1 MSDLGRTYTLAEV
14 AEYLMVSNRTVWNYI
29 ATGKLKAF
37 KLGNSYRVTKE
48 ALEEFQ
54 ESLSADNKD
63 KKHKVKKP

>member
-54 ESLSADNKD
+54 ESLTADNKV
-63 KKHKVKKP
+63 KKHKIKKP

>member
-54 ESLSADNKD
+54 ESLTADN
-63 KKHKVKKP
+63 KVKKP

>member
-54 ESLSADNKD
+54 ENLTADNIG

>member
-54 ESLSADNKD
+54 ESLTADNKV

>member
-54 ESLSADNKD
+54 ESLTADNKD
-63 KKHKVKKP
+63 KKNKNKKT

>member
-29 ATGKLKAF
+29 VTGKLKAF

-48 ALEEFQ
+48 ALEQFQ
-54 ESLSADNKD
+54 ENLTADNIG

>member
-54 ESLSADNKD
+54 ESLTADNKV
-63 KKHKVKKP
+63 KIHKIKKP

>member
-54 ESLSADNKD
+54 ENLSADNKG
-63 KKHKVKKP
+63 KKHTTKKP

>member
-48 ALEEFQ
+48 ALEEFE
-54 ESLSADNKD
+54 ESLTADNKV
-63 KKHKVKKP
+63 KIHKIKKP

>member
-54 ESLSADNKD
+54 ENLSADNKR
-63 KKHKVKKP
+63 KTHTTKKP